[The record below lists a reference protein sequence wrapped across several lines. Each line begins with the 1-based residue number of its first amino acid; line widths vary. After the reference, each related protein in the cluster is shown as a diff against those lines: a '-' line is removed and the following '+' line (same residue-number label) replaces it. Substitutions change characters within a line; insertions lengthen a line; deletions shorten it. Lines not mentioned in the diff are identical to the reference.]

1 MEDTGKLVLRVAL
14 GVLIL
19 LHGIAKITGGVDPIL
34 GMVAKAGLPPA
45 LGYLVYVGEVI
56 APVLMIVGLWTR
68 AAAVVVA
75 INMAVA
81 VALARAHQ
89 IFTLSKTGEW
99 ALELEGMYFFA
110 AVAVMLLGAGR
121 LSMGGIKGRL
131 N

>member
-99 ALELEGMYFFA
+99 ALEVEGMFLFA